1 MTERSPKL
9 DIAVAIAVIAQQVAG
24 KVARDSMFL
33 ARFPATSLPT
43 VIGASAVLSL
53 AAVSMTSR
61 LMARKG
67 PSRFVPALFA
77 LNALAFVLEWV
88 LAPSF
93 SGVSAAAIYVHTSV
107 AGGLMIS
114 GFWSIVNERFDPHVA
129 RRNIIRITTGATLG
143 GLIGGF
149 ASKRIA
155 EVFEPRAILLML
167 AVVSALCVW
176 GVGVLGRSLPQPS
189 ETSPPASF
197 RDGLKPLAERPY
209 LRRVLSMVVVVALFE
224 LFLDCALK
232 TAAET
237 TLHEARALV
246 AFFALFH
253 TAVGVLT
260 FVVQVALSGV
270 FLERFGL
277 GATLAILP
285 ASVVAASFV
294 AAGYS
299 TLAAIAVAAGLETA
313 LASSL
318 FRSAYEILF
327 TPVPAH
333 RKRAL
338 KVVVDV
344 AVPRLGT
351 MLGSVAVVVV
361 VAVTAQISTVL
372 MLGASALGVLG
383 VTYGISLHRMYVAEL
398 ATSLQL
404 GIVKMT
410 EKDARDATTRH
421 TIMSTMAL
429 DRARL
434 LAQIEVLRRADEEP
448 APRTE
453 GERDKSDADLFDVL
467 LRGLEGD
474 DFDVCYA
481 NARALAAICAENP
494 ALAPHRDRVLELA
507 RGALSIDDPTWSAR
521 RHLRSDARLRE
532 GMHRGL
538 EHVFTLL
545 GLALDREI
553 IKGCLVA
560 FNGPDRRLRGTALE
574 YLENALPNDVASLL
588 RERIQRMHEEE
599 GP

>member
-1 MTERSPKL
+1 MSERSPKL

-53 AAVSMTSR
+53 VAVLMTSR

-67 PSRFVPALFA
+67 PSRFVPVLFA
-77 LNALAFVLEWV
+77 FNGLAFVLEWA

-107 AGGLMIS
+107 AGGLLIS

-129 RRNIIRITTGATLG
+129 RRNIIRVTTGATLG
-143 GLIGGF
+143 GVIGGF

-167 AVVSALCVW
+167 AALSVLCVW
-176 GVGVLGRSLPQPS
+176 GTTVLGRSLPRPS
-189 ETSPPASF
+189 ETSSPGSF

-209 LRRVLSMVVVVALFE
+209 LRRVLSLVIVVALFE
-224 LFLDCALK
+224 LLLDCALK

-237 TLHEARALV
+237 TLHEARSLV

-270 FLERFGL
+270 CLERLGL

-285 ASVVAASFV
+285 ASVVAASLV
-294 AAGYS
+294 AAGFS
-299 TLAAIAVAAGLETA
+299 TLSVIAVAAGLETA

-344 AVPRLGT
+344 AVPRLGA

-361 VAVTAQISTVL
+361 VAATLQVSFVL
-372 MLGASALGVLG
+372 LLGASALGVLG

-434 LAQIEVLRRADEEP
+434 LAQIEVMRRGDEEP
-448 APRTE
+448 APRTDE
-453 GERDKSDADLFDVL
+453 KGDAELFDVL
-467 LRGLEGD
+467 FCGLEKGD

-481 NARALAAICAENP
+481 NGRALAAICAKNP
-494 ALAPHRDRVLELA
+494 ALSPHRDRVIELA
-507 RGALSIDDPTWSAR
+507 RTALSVDDATWRAR

-545 GLALDREI
+545 GLALDRGI
-553 IKGCLVA
+553 VKGCLVA

-599 GP
+599 AP

>member
-9 DIAVAIAVIAQQVAG
+9 DIAVAVAVIAQQVAG

-53 AAVSMTSR
+53 LAVSMTSR

-67 PSRFVPALFA
+67 PGRFVPLLFA
-77 LNALAFVLEWV
+77 LNALAFVVEWA

-107 AGGLMIS
+107 AGGLLIS

-167 AVVSALCVW
+167 AAVSALCVW
-176 GVGVLGRSLPQPS
+176 GVAVLGRSLPRPA
-189 ETSPPASF
+189 ETSPPGSF
-197 RDGLKPLAERPY
+197 RSGLQPLVERPY
-209 LRRVLSMVVVVALFE
+209 LRRVLAMVVVVALFE

-270 FLERFGL
+270 FLERLGL

-285 ASVVAASFV
+285 ASVVLASLV
-294 AAGYS
+294 AAGAS
-299 TLAAIAVAAGLETA
+299 TLSLIAVAAGLEAA

-361 VAVTAQISTVL
+361 VAATLQISTVL
-372 MLGASALGVLG
+372 LFGASALGVLG

-410 EKDARDATTRH
+410 EKDARDTTTRH

-434 LAQIEVLRRADEEP
+434 LAQIEVLRRGDEEP
-448 APRTE
+448 APSRD
-453 GERDKSDADLFDVL
+453 GARDKRDAEAL
-467 LRGLEGD
+467 LAGLDKGD
-474 DFDVCYA
+474 DFDACYA
-481 NARALAAICAENP
+481 NARALAAICATNP
-494 ALAPHRDRVLELA
+494 ALTPSHDRVLELA
-507 RGALSIDDPTWSAR
+507 RAALSVDDATWRAR
-521 RHLRSDARLRE
+521 RHLHSDARVRE

-538 EHVFTLL
+538 EYVFTLL
-545 GLALDREI
+545 GLALDRGI
-553 IKGCLVA
+553 IKGCLAA

-574 YLENALPNDVASLL
+574 YLENALPNDVALLL

-599 GP
+599 SS